1 MTHTRT
7 EVLAHAKRLM
17 RFPNPIACSAFL
29 ELELMAEGDYLD
41 DGLAAAFEE
50 PTILARV
57 IATFKKLSPRSDV
70 CTPFRL
76 AACNVPA

>member
-41 DGLAAAFEE
+41 DGFGGSIRRTYYPGKSDSYFQEVVTEVRRLH
-50 PTILARV
+50 T
-57 IATFKKLSPRSDV
+57 LSIGG
-70 CTPFRL
+70 L
-76 AACNVPA
+76 